1 LRFVSTYQ
9 LGHVPALAEGV
20 AANKI
25 NPFLIVFTGEADHP
39 SGQRAF
45 PRRGSTRGSRIR
57 TSSISDVAGPLPF
70 PFQREVADSVDIK
83 PLFGLGGV
91 LIAAV
96 ASEFN
101 DQVTSIALADVCGA
115 LGIGHDSGTWIES
128 LYVSA
133 EIIGMAISPWLLM
146 TFTLRRWTLF
156 AIALCGA
163 SSVLIPFSPNI
174 EAIYALRLL
183 QGLAGGMIIP
193 LLMTTAF
200 RVLTPDIRLY
210 GLAVYALTATF
221 TPALAATMA
230 AFWTDAV
237 GWRFVFL
244 QAIPLCSLAGV
255 LVWYCLH
262 QDQPRYERFR
272 LLDWRGMLLLMIG
285 TGALSTM
292 LQQGDRLDW
301 FNSRLICV
309 LALGSAI
316 AIPLLLINE
325 WFHPLPLLKLQMLG
339 RRNFAYGMLA
349 LFTFLIISQSG
360 STVPL
365 RYLQEVQG
373 YRPLQSNL
381 ITLEIAALQLV
392 MLPAMAL
399 LLDCR
404 RVDSR
409 VVSLVGLGLILA
421 SCIGSSFL
429 TVYWN
434 RDQFYQWQL
443 LQAVGQPMVIM
454 PLLMMTTNTV
464 AGPAEGPFASA
475 LVNTSRAV
483 AEAASAWLLG
493 LINRWRNALHSDR
506 LIDEAGQDRWRVIQ
520 SNGVLPQY
528 PPPLTPNGRLR
539 LPGSLEAFGH
549 AVEQQTAILSA
560 SDTFLILGALTVFL
574 MVVVMT
580 LPVRAVP
587 PRIHFA
593 RH

>member
-1 LRFVSTYQ
+1 MVRVDC
-9 LGHVPALAEGV
+9 
-20 AANKI
+20 KC
-25 NPFLIVFTGEADHP
+25 NPGFLQSSLIE
-39 SGQRAF
+39 SGRM
-45 PRRGSTRGSRIR
+45 
-57 TSSISDVAGPLPF
+57 
-70 PFQREVADSVDIK
+70 DIK

-91 LIAAV
+91 LIAAMT
-96 ASEFN
+96 SEFN
-101 DQVTSIALADVCGA
+101 DQVTSIALVDVRGA
-115 LGIGHDSGTWIES
+115 LGISHDSGTWIES
-128 LYVSA
+128 LYVWA
-133 EIIGMAISPWLLM
+133 EIVGMAISPWLAM

-156 AIALCGA
+156 SIALCGV
-163 SSVLIPFSPNI
+163 SSVPIPFSPNI

-221 TPALAATMA
+221 TPALAATVA
-230 AFWTDAV
+230 AFWTDV
-237 GWRFVFL
+237 VDWRFVFL
-244 QAIPLCSLAGV
+244 QTIPLCSLAGV

-262 QDQPRYERFR
+262 QDQPSYARFR
-272 LLDWRGMLLLMIG
+272 MLDWRGLLLLVIG

-292 LQQGDRLDW
+292 LYQGDRLDW

-309 LALGSAI
+309 LALVSAL
-316 AIPLLLINE
+316 AIPLLLANE
-325 WFHPLPLLKLQMLG
+325 WFHPLPFLKLQLLG
-339 RRNFAYGMLA
+339 RRNLAYGA
-349 LFTFLIISQSG
+349 LGLFLFLIIGQSG

-381 ITLEIAALQLV
+381 ITLEIAASQLV

-399 LLDCR
+399 LLDSR

-409 VVSLVGLGLILA
+409 VVSLVGLGFILA

-429 TVYWN
+429 TVDWN
-434 RDQFYQWQL
+434 RDQFYLWQL
-443 LQAVGQPMVIM
+443 LQAIGQPMVIM
-454 PLLMMTTNTV
+454 PLLLMTTNTV

-483 AEAASAWLLG
+483 AEAAGAWLLG
-493 LINRWRNALHSDR
+493 LIDRWRNALHSDR
-506 LIDEAGQDRWRVIQ
+506 IIDEAGQDRWRVIQ

-528 PPPLTPNGRLR
+528 PPPLMPDGRPRVPN
-539 LPGSLEAFGH
+539 SLEAFGH
-549 AVEQQTAILSA
+549 AVEQQVTILSA

-574 MVVVMT
+574 MFMVMT
-580 LPVRAVP
+580 LPIR
-587 PRIHFA
+587 
-593 RH
+593 

>member
-1 LRFVSTYQ
+1 M
-9 LGHVPALAEGV
+9 
-20 AANKI
+20 
-25 NPFLIVFTGEADHP
+25 
-39 SGQRAF
+39 
-45 PRRGSTRGSRIR
+45 
-57 TSSISDVAGPLPF
+57 
-70 PFQREVADSVDIK
+70 DIK
-83 PLFGLGGV
+83 PLFGLCGA
-91 LIAAV
+91 LIAAMT
-96 ASEFN
+96 SEFN
-101 DQVTSIALADVCGA
+101 DQVTSVALSDVRGA
-115 LGIGHDSGTWIES
+115 LGISHDAGTWIES

-133 EIIGMAISPWLLM
+133 EIVGMAISPWLLV

-221 TPALAATMA
+221 TPALASTLA
-230 AFWTDAV
+230 ALWTDIV
-237 GWRFVFL
+237 DWRFVFL
-244 QAIPLCSLAGV
+244 QTIPLCSLAGV

-262 QDQPRYERFR
+262 QDQPKYERLR
-272 LLDWRGMLLLMIG
+272 MLDWRGALLLVIG

-292 LQQGDRLDW
+292 LYQGDRLDW
-301 FNSRLICV
+301 LNSSLICV
-309 LALGSAI
+309 LALVSAV
-316 AIPLLLINE
+316 AIPLFLVNE
-325 WFHPLPLLKLQMLG
+325 WFHPLPFLKLQMLG
-339 RRNFAYGMLA
+339 RRNIAYGVLG
-349 LFTFLIISQSG
+349 LFTFLLITQSG

-381 ITLEIAALQLV
+381 ITLEIAASQLV

-399 LLDCR
+399 LLDYK

-409 VVSLVGLGLILA
+409 VVSMVGLGLILA

-434 RDQFYQWQL
+434 RDQFYLWQL

-454 PLLMMTTNTV
+454 PLLMMT
-464 AGPAEGPFASA
+464 
-475 LVNTSRAV
+475 NTSRAI
-483 AEAASAWLLG
+483 AEATSAWFVA
-493 LINRWRNALHSDR
+493 LIDRWRNALHFDR
-506 LIDEAGQDRWRVIQ
+506 IIDQAGQDRWRVLQ
-520 SNGVLPQY
+520 SDGVLPQY
-528 PPPLTPNGRLR
+528 PPPLTPAGQPRVPN
-539 LPGSLEAFGH
+539 SLEAFRY
-549 AVEQQTAILSA
+549 AVEQQAAILST

-580 LPVRAVP
+580 LPVRTVP
-587 PRIHFA
+587 PRILFA
-593 RH
+593 KP